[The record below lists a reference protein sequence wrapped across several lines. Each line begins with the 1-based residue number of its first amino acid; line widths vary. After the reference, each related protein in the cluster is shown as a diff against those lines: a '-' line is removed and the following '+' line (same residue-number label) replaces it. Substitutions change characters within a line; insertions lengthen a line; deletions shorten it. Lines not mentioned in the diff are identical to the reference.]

1 MADKVFIMNF
11 KNEKVGEIEK
21 RKDFFIQTYMG
32 KTENFTTLPPIMQG
46 IAPAPTQFPAAIEV
60 LNYYKMNKLD
70 VWEYLQKSNGF
81 KNSRDIWFLSEPIGE
96 VWIPLVVG
104 MQRYSIYDNWFKVG
118 DKITIQMNGFANVN
132 RHSID
137 ILPECIIPYLKK
149 DPNSR
154 FSTTH
159 GFVYDISEYPATRG
173 LKGRL
178 IFHIISI

>member
-1 MADKVFIMNF
+1 MFGNIFRKVMDLKIA
-11 KNEKVGEIEK
+11 EI
-21 RKDFFIQTYMG
+21 FGFC
-32 KTENFTTLPPIMQG
+32 
-46 IAPAPTQFPAAIEV
+46 
-60 LNYYKMNKLD
+60 LNL
-70 VWEYLQKSNGF
+70 L
-81 KNSRDIWFLSEPIGE
+81 GE
-96 VWIPLVVG
+96 VWISLVVG

-178 IFHIISI
+178 IFHFPTE